1 MLKSACSACC
11 LSSSALAPGCCKT
24 IVTICLGRGV
34 VSLAAQL
41 SLKHAQLPGNLSP
54 VTHAKSSLI
63 FFFLHMFLES
73 LHGPSTLSLLGVSS
87 LYLLDFRAE
96 AALRLLLLNA
106 FACLEGVTGLFPGD
120 SLLWMWLSSRSSI
133 EF

>member
-1 MLKSACSACC
+1 MMCTQ
-11 LSSSALAPGCCKT
+11 GD
-24 IVTICLGRGV
+24 VTGSGYG
-34 VSLAAQL
+34 S
-41 SLKHAQLPGNLSP
+41 LPGSQLVFVP
-54 VTHAKSSLI
+54 
-63 FFFLHMFLES
+63 F
-73 LHGPSTLSLLGVSS
+73 LSLLGVSS
-87 LYLLDFRAE
+87 LYLLDFRAK